1 MHRQRRAWPR
11 SSPAPGAGAELTG
24 AALPLAGVVP
34 QETPGRSSHS
44 EPGEEEF
51 GGNFANMVLA
61 HFSFVFKP
69 FVLCNLH
76 RISTPVL
83 FS

>member
-1 MHRQRRAWPR
+1 MGEPCIP
-11 SSPAPGAGAELTG
+11 SSGRGRVLPTPGAGAELTR
-24 AALPLAGVVP
+24 AALPLAGAAP

-61 HFSFVFKP
+61 HFIFVFK
-69 FVLCNLH
+69 
-76 RISTPVL
+76 L
-83 FS
+83 FICFM